1 MPPFAE
7 GLIRFAAATTL
18 CATAAGCS
26 PQRLIALMPGV
37 VNDPRNRT
45 LRRELMSF
53 GSGEFCKEVTQRG
66 APLRM
71 SPEEPVVGRFFPK
84 ECTYRELDNG
94 DVFVQ
99 VRGEGYG
106 WAQPAGRVGFKAAA
120 AIQYNQDFLLDDGA
134 MYVYFRPRAVQS
146 SEFESLVVER
156 VQQSPLGGLL
166 GGTAQDIANRVG
178 SQLVSRELA
187 RGFTVIRD
195 ADGQADFGVGVIEK
209 GHHPP
214 RPFHVEAGERLTLA
228 NERAE
233 VQAEQLD
240 FLGPFTI
247 VDEGRALH
255 LTMTVEGAEAVD
267 VSVWRREAV
276 TPWLEAY
283 VRRAGVAQPTGA
295 PVVADVVRARE
306 RFQRSV
312 PLPKGSYFVV
322 VDHSSALGSVAP
334 PAPRPG
340 VLGPA
345 GVAASLSYAVQVG
358 EAP

>member
-1 MPPFAE
+1 MRPFE
-7 GLIRFAAATTL
+7 GLIRLAALTTL
-18 CATAAGCS
+18 CATVAGCS

-53 GSGEFCKEVTQRG
+53 GSSEFCKEVTQRG

-71 SPEEPVVGRFFPK
+71 NADEPIVGRFFPT

-106 WAQPAGRVGFKAAA
+106 WAQPSGRVGFKAGA
-120 AIQYNQDFLLDDGA
+120 AIQYNQDFLLDGST

-146 SEFESLVVER
+146 SEFESLMVEK

-166 GGTAQDIANRVG
+166 GGTVQDIANRVG
-178 SQLVSRELA
+178 SQLVSRELQ
-187 RGFTVIRD
+187 RGFTVVRD
-195 ADGQADFGVGVIEK
+195 DSGQTDFGVGIIEK
-209 GHHPP
+209 GKRPP
-214 RPFHVEAGERLTLA
+214 RPFHVEGGSRLTLA

-233 VQAEQLD
+233 LQQDQLD
-240 FLGPFTI
+240 FLGPFTV
-247 VDEGRALH
+247 VDEGRALY
-255 LTMTVEGAEAVD
+255 LTLSIEGPEAVD
-267 VSVWRREAV
+267 VSVWRRDGV
-276 TPWLEAY
+276 TPWLESY
-283 VRRAGVAQPTGA
+283 IRRAGVPQPAGA
-295 PVVADVVRARE
+295 PLIADVVRAKTRW
-306 RFQRSV
+306 QRTV

-334 PAPRPG
+334 PPPRPGG
-340 VLGPA
+340 VLGPT
-345 GVAASLSYAVQVG
+345 GTAASLSYAVQVG
-358 EAP
+358 DAP